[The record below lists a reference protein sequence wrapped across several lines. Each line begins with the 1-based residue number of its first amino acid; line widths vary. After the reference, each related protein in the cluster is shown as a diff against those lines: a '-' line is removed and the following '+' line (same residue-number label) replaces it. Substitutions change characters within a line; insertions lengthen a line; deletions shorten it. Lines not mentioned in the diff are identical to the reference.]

1 MIGRI
6 RRRTVNLDCKRCGVT
21 ADLSELMPDG
31 LCVFAAGPIAIAES
45 QPAFLRQTS
54 AIFGTIATV
63 QPAQRP

>member
-1 MIGRI
+1 M
-6 RRRTVNLDCKRCGVT
+6 